1 MENRHLLDKK
11 PSCPAP
17 LLCPGDMWAQ
27 SWDNIYD
34 MVVPF
39 PDKPN
44 LDVTST
50 MVQKV
55 SSGWATVG
63 ATRGRH
69 GREMGRSHMREMDWA
84 GTSFSPFLQRSSLE
98 CVYKW

>member
-1 MENRHLLDKK
+1 MPGLGKQALAGQGAAF
-11 PSCPAP
+11 SSSP
-17 LLCPGDMWAQ
+17 LCLGDMWAQ

-44 LDVTST
+44 LDVTTT

-55 SSGWATVG
+55 SS
-63 ATRGRH
+63 
-69 GREMGRSHMREMDWA
+69 
-84 GTSFSPFLQRSSLE
+84 
-98 CVYKW
+98 